1 MVKKKYKKTA
11 GHYFY
16 NGSSLGNQYSLFPQG
31 TNNWKLNTSGAPTK
45 QDTQNLINSSKGS
58 GDDSSSG
65 GNFMSKA
72 SAISG
77 MAGMFDS
84 LAQGVTVGIDA
95 QRAGVNNQPQVL
107 VEGVLGGQSGSHLS
121 NMWNTGAKTAEAINY
136 VNQQGNVNF
145 AGSSTEDLLAQHA
158 GVGSMNR
165 LNIDTK
171 AKELEDFA
179 FDPAS
184 YILTRWVFKNR
195 EKASDRQKRINEA
208 IDAVNARQ
216 QSAYND
222 AVRNFENRVDR
233 QIAMNYRAFGG
244 PLFDMPNFG
253 GGAIDYDLYKD
264 RMNNDV
270 MKKALAQKDAS
281 YSTLSMYKDGGK
293 LFSPNFDLGIS
304 LINNGGS
311 HEENPMGGVMFGM
324 APDGKPN
331 FVEEGES
338 IFKDYVFSKRLP
350 VPKAIRNK
358 YKMRGTTFSDVFKE
372 YIKKN
377 GIEER
382 ENDPIAQNGLMAFA
396 SDLMVS
402 QEMVKAKKEKNNSSH
417 MAAYGGP
424 IKGDTDNP
432 IYKHWSAVY
441 KDDPEK
447 LIQVLE
453 YQSREKKATA
463 EALAN
468 NETSGMTERT
478 ANRRLD
484 NVSFKVLEDRD
495 SREHRRLQELREAQ
509 QLDRLV
515 EGIRTSQH
523 TKSLGGHLFGDG
535 SKIIHDNSGKDRQY
549 FDSIYAKDSDYM
561 KALNWYN
568 DAANAAARTAL
579 IADINAGKYDTDTRK
594 INGYTVNDS
603 NWYNLATD
611 YLWGPVHNA
620 IIANMGK
627 LPIGQTK
634 AQEVAAVNDPAPAA
648 GVAVPEVK
656 EQFAYPIPNDG
667 MVHMPDGSSLTPEEY
682 QRIFGVEP
690 PAVGNRGDWMGTDG
704 AWTPE
709 ELARVAGGTLE
720 PDGSIRVVGTPGSIT
735 GTDLVAGASAGIGA
749 GVAGNGTGKGNGEG
763 NGAMDVVSQW
773 SALGNKYRNAG
784 LFANAAGLI
793 YNLADRYRPREL
805 NEVSPF
811 MPVAFTPIGEYA
823 PEAHF
828 DINYAANQ
836 QAQMAAATR
845 NAIMNTTAPNRYATL
860 LAADYDALVANGDLR
875 RKASIDA
882 YDNLLKTL
890 SFNRD
895 TSKYNST
902 GALDAAKANMSG
914 RQAHDQLALQQG
926 QYNVSNYDSYKRGR
940 DQAIGQGIQSVA
952 NWFSDYGKEQN
963 NLAMVGALLESG
975 ALSSNEAMDL
985 LYGYLGGPSL
995 TRKSGKKKGGD

>member
-1 MVKKKYKKTA
+1 MAKKKYKKSV
-11 GHYFY
+11 GHFFY

-31 TNNWKLNTSGAPTK
+31 TGGWGLVNSGNSIQGSQPSLYPQGTAPKLNISGAPTK
-45 QDTQNLINSSKGS
+45 QDVQNTINSTNSNNGEAGGS
-58 GDDSSSG
+58 GGS
-65 GNFMSKA
+65 FMGKA
-72 SAISG
+72 GQVLGFIQ
-77 MAGMFDS
+77 MFDS
-84 LAQGVTVGIDA
+84 LAQNLTVGIDA

-107 VEGVLGGQSGSHLS
+107 VEGVLGGQSGSHLG
-121 NMWNTGAKTAEAINY
+121 NMWNTGTKTAEAINY

-158 GVGSMNR
+158 GVGTMNR
-165 LNIDTK
+165 LNINTK

-195 EKASDRQKRINEA
+195 EKASDRQNRINEA
-208 IDAVNARQ
+208 IDAVNVRQ
-216 QSAYND
+216 QTAYND
-222 AVRNFENRVDR
+222 AVSDFEKKIDR

-324 APDGKPN
+324 APDGNPN

-372 YIKKN
+372 YIRKN

-382 ENDPIAQNGLMAFA
+382 EADPIAQNGLMAFA

-417 MAAYGGP
+417 MAAYGG
-424 IKGDTDNP
+424 
-432 IYKHWSAVY
+432 
-441 KDDPEK
+441 
-447 LIQVLE
+447 
-453 YQSREKKATA
+453 
-463 EALAN
+463 
-468 NETSGMTERT
+468 
-478 ANRRLD
+478 
-484 NVSFKVLEDRD
+484 
-495 SREHRRLQELREAQ
+495 
-509 QLDRLV
+509 
-515 EGIRTSQH
+515 
-523 TKSLGGHLFGDG
+523 HLFEDG

-549 FDSIYAKDSDYM
+549 FDSLYAKDSDYM

-749 GVAGNGTGKGNGEG
+749 GVTGNGTGEGTGTGGG

-773 SALGNKYRNAG
+773 STLGNRYRNAG

-952 NWFSDYGKEQN
+952 NWLSDYGKEQN